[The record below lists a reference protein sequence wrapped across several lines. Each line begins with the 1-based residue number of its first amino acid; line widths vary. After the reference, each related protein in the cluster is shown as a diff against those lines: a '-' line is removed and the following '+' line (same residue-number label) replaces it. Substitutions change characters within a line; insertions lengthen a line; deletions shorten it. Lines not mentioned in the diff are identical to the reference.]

1 MAIGGILGLNFIK
14 IDKPFYINGLS
25 IIGLMI
31 IILFS
36 IFINIRNQTSSY
48 PGWWALLLTFA
59 SAAIIQAGS

>member
-14 IDKPFYINGLS
+14 IDKPFYINALS

-31 IILFS
+31 IIIVS
-36 IFINIRNQTSSY
+36 IFIDPSTPQPY

-59 SAAIIQAGS
+59 SAAIIQA